1 VHRTAQL
8 NTIHNV
14 VEERK
19 TLKRSNSFTGKLAG
33 LSIGKRS
40 PLLKKKGLTR
50 SVSFTALV
58 FEEVQ
63 FEAEEPEVFDAFSD
77 ANEFPA
83 SQDGFSVSPR
93 MFSSY
98 QSETIDYKQ
107 NVQLS
112 PTSTFFGDI
121 SSAPALH

>member
-33 LSIGKRS
+33 LIIGKRS

-83 SQDGFSVSPR
+83 SPDGCSVSPL

-98 QSETIDYKQ
+98 QSETIEYEQ

-112 PTSTFFGDI
+112 PTSTCFGDI
-121 SSAPALH
+121 